1 MVTYIIK
8 IWLVITGF
16 DIIVAEECQSK
27 DYGNGGTV
35 CVCTA
40 SSCDFIPPV
49 EKVDSPNCIIYT
61 SNKAGLR
68 FSKSEGTFKNI
79 TSNAWNPIFV
89 DRSRT
94 YQTII
99 GFGGAITDAAG
110 INIKSLS
117 GEAQQNLMNFFRSY
131 FGPDSIEYTMLRV
144 PMGASDF
151 SERLYTYDDSN
162 SPDPELKEF
171 KLEQEDFDYKIPYL
185 QQAMELSG
193 GKLKLLASPWT
204 CPKWMKFIPSFV
216 SMLGII
222 REDMLQP
229 WANYYIKFLESYK
242 ENKLEFWGITTGNE
256 PSVGFT
262 PIPLPSIGFTSG
274 GLSKWV
280 ANNLGPTIRDS
291 NYSNIKI
298 VTLDDQRIFLP
309 MFIDDMLANPATRQY
324 VDGIGVHW
332 YFDKFIPTTVLDIT
346 HDHHPDK
353 FLLGTEACRG
363 ELPWEP
369 KVVLGS
375 WERGEDYA
383 TGIVE
388 DLRHWFVGWLDW
400 NIALNLKGGP
410 NIVNNFVDSPILVN
424 ATADEFYKQ
433 PMFYA
438 MGHFS
443 KFIPQDSV
451 RIEVSYFDPSI
462 LTVAFRRPDDGILVN
477 IINLRND
484 DLDVALVDRRIG
496 QVDLRLTRR
505 SFTSIL
511 YW

>member
-16 DIIVAEECQSK
+16 DIIVGEECQSQ

-35 CVCTA
+35 CICSA

-49 EKVDSPNCIIYT
+49 EKVDSPNGIIYT

-94 YQTII
+94 YQTIVA
-99 GFGGAITDAAG
+99 FGGGFTDAVG

-117 GEAQQNLMNFFRSY
+117 EGAQQNLMKSY

-151 SERLYTYDDSN
+151 SERIYTYDDSS

-171 KLEQEDFDYKIPYL
+171 KLAQEDLDYKIPFL
-185 QQAMELSG
+185 QQAMELSDS
-193 GKLKLLASPWT
+193 KLKLLASPWT
-204 CPKWMKFIPSFV
+204 SPKWMKLIPHFATMFG
-216 SMLGII
+216 ML

-229 WANYYIKFLESYK
+229 WANYYVKFLESYK

-256 PSVGFT
+256 PSAGFT
-262 PIPLPSIGFTSG
+262 PLPIPSIAFSAG

-280 ANNLGPTIRDS
+280 ANHLGPTIRDS

-298 VTLDDQRIFLP
+298 VTLDDNRIFLP
-309 MFIDDMLANPATRQY
+309 WFIDEMLANPATRRY

-332 YFDKFIPTTVLDIT
+332 YLDKIIPTTVLDIT
-346 HDHHPDK
+346 HDNHPDK
-353 FLLGTEACRG
+353 FLIGTEACRG
-363 ELPWEP
+363 QVPWEP
-369 KVVLGS
+369 RLVLGS

-383 TGIVE
+383 TGIIQE
-388 DLRHWFVGWLDW
+388 KR
-400 NIALNLKGGP
+400 
-410 NIVNNFVDSPILVN
+410 
-424 ATADEFYKQ
+424 
-433 PMFYA
+433 
-438 MGHFS
+438 
-443 KFIPQDSV
+443 
-451 RIEVSYFDPSI
+451 
-462 LTVAFRRPDDGILVN
+462 
-477 IINLRND
+477 
-484 DLDVALVDRRIG
+484 
-496 QVDLRLTRR
+496 
-505 SFTSIL
+505 
-511 YW
+511 